1 MGMPRS
7 PTTTLLRD
15 TVRFLLGIVALAALT
30 GLCFWLDL
38 RLVSASFAFLILIV
52 LLSLA
57 DGFISLAALS
67 IVAVG
72 CLNFFFAPPVF
83 DFRVDYPEDII
94 TVAAFWMTALI
105 VTGLMR
111 RTRVAK
117 DEQILAAEKLRH
129 AQLELAHANRVATVG
144 QMTASIAHEVNQPI
158 GALVTNAYAALRWLR
173 ADPPDLGE
181 ASQALEDIIKDGR
194 RVSDVIDGLRAL
206 VKKAPPKTDLLD
218 INDAIMDTIALAR
231 GEILKHR
238 VALETQLATD
248 LPPIR
253 GDRVQLQQVI
263 MNLVVN
269 AVEAMTAVD
278 EGTRELQIGANKD
291 QDDIHITVRDAGP
304 PLKPE
309 SLARFFEAFHSTKPG
324 GMGMGLSICRA
335 IIEAHQG
342 RIWATANV
350 SRGATLHV
358 TLPASRDTAG

>member
-7 PTTTLLRD
+7 PTTTLLRKAAH
-15 TVRFLLGIVALAALT
+15 FLLGLIALAALT
-30 GLCFWLDL
+30 ALCFWLDF

-158 GALVTNAYAALRWLR
+158 GALVTNAYAALRFLS
-173 ADPPDLGE
+173 AQPPDLDE
-181 ASQALEDIIKDGR
+181 ASHALDDIIKDGR
-194 RVSDVIDGLRAL
+194 RASDVIERIRAL
-206 VKKAPPKTDLLD
+206 VKKKAAQTDRL
-218 INDAIMDTIALAR
+218 
-231 GEILKHR
+231 
-238 VALETQLATD
+238 
-248 LPPIR
+248 
-253 GDRVQLQQVI
+253 
-263 MNLVVN
+263 
-269 AVEAMTAVD
+269 
-278 EGTRELQIGANKD
+278 
-291 QDDIHITVRDAGP
+291 
-304 PLKPE
+304 
-309 SLARFFEAFHSTKPG
+309 
-324 GMGMGLSICRA
+324 
-335 IIEAHQG
+335 
-342 RIWATANV
+342 
-350 SRGATLHV
+350 
-358 TLPASRDTAG
+358 